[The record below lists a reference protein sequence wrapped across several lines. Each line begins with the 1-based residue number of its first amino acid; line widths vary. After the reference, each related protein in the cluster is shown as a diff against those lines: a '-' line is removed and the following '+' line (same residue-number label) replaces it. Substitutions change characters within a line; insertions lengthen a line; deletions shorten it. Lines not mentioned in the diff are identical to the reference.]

1 MTRVARCWIACL
13 LLCVACNLDV
23 ALPSAP
29 VALDVDLGELE
40 IGGEILMEG
49 AGVGA
54 DCDAPGQCRR
64 GLSCSEGLCQPAQSL
79 ELGDPCLLAAECVT
93 GATCS
98 HEGVCVTAGVGVAGD
113 VCSGAADC
121 EETHYCLMTSLVG
134 VCAPAGGGAI
144 DAACDDRGDCLA
156 GLACRDGVC
165 APASPLYGAPIFPG
179 VDCASEVEG
188 PARVLFEVPRGGVTP
203 AEFYRLPFPNDIRLR
218 NGRVDLSGHAAPGD
232 GLLGVDLVAR
242 LIDAIE
248 LDMTGFGTNATVFFR
263 TTVQID
269 FESVVADGDVKTV
282 LLYDV
287 TPESP
292 DYGRD
297 LGMGWFA
304 TTGRGKYICENSLT
318 LHRPWSRP
326 LRPATTYAALVT
338 RGVRGVGDDGGRLT
352 LQPDTDFSA
361 MLAADSPVDPD
372 LASAY
377 EVYAPLRAFIEAQA
391 LDVEELIGGALFT
404 TADVR
409 GDMARVASTAS
420 SLSVDAGVSWTP
432 CDGGAASPCDDGLS
446 GPAHVRGCFEPAATF
461 HELHGRLRL
470 PVIQKGE
477 RPYLDPEDGGAPI
490 AEGEAWAVQGQEDV
504 CTALTIPAE
513 LPMPEAGWPVV
524 VYAHGTG
531 GSLRSAVTNGVI
543 EALSRIELEGDAP
556 RGFAVLAIDQVMHG
570 ARRGSERLPEELVYN
585 FRNPRAAR
593 GNFLQ
598 AALDNLALAEI
609 AAALEVPAD
618 ASPTGEALRFDPA
631 HVYFFGHSQGGT
643 SGPLSMPYAARY
655 PAAVYSGAGG
665 GLANSL
671 VEKTSPTVVLDGL
684 RVALQEREVG
694 ATHPVVSLIQQY
706 FDAVDPLNFAALQAA
721 EPLEGRD
728 RHSILHIY
736 GLEDSYTPPST
747 IRTLAAAMYGAL
759 AEPVH
764 VTIAGLTPASPPI
777 KGNLGGQTV
786 VTAEYAPDG
795 YDGHFVAF
803 RHASARAHW
812 VRFLVSALRDGVPT
826 FQ

>member
-1 MTRVARCWIACL
+1 MTCIARCWSACL

-29 VALDVDLGELE
+29 VTLDVDLGELE

-64 GLSCSEGLCQPAQSL
+64 GLACSDGRCAPAQSL
-79 ELGDPCLLAAECVT
+79 DLGDPCLLAAECVP

-98 HEGVCVTAGVGVAGD
+98 HEGVCVTAGLGTEGD

-121 EETHYCLMTSLVG
+121 EKTYYCLMTGLVG
-134 VCAPAGGGAI
+134 SCAPAGSGAI
-144 DAACDDRGDCLA
+144 DEPCDDRGDCLA
-156 GLACRDGVC
+156 GLDCREGVC
-165 APASPLYGAPIFPG
+165 APSSALYGAPIFPG
-179 VDCASEVEG
+179 VPCADEVDG
-188 PARVLFEVPRGGVTP
+188 PARVFFEVPRGGETP
-203 AEFYRLPFPNDIRLR
+203 TEFYRLPFPNDIRLR
-218 NGRVDLSGHAAPGD
+218 NGRVDLSGHATPGE
-232 GLLGVDLVAR
+232 GALGVDLVAR
-242 LIDAIE
+242 LIDAVE
-248 LDMTGFGTNATVFFR
+248 LDMTGFGTNATVLLR
-263 TTVQID
+263 TTVQLD
-269 FESVVADGDVKTV
+269 FESVVADGDGKTA

-287 TPESP
+287 TPDSP

-326 LRPATTYAALVT
+326 LRPATTYAVLLT
-338 RGVRGVGDDGGRLT
+338 RGIRGVGDDGGKLT
-352 LQPDTDFSA
+352 LQPDEDFSA

-372 LASAY
+372 LANAY
-377 EVYAPLRAFIEAQA
+377 EVYAPLRAFIEAQGLA
-391 LDVEELIGGALFT
+391 AEDLIGGALFT

-409 GDMARVASTAS
+409 GAMARVSGTVAAVSVAS
-420 SLSVDAGVSWTP
+420 DAIWTR
-432 CDGGAASPCDDGLS
+432 CDGVTVSPCDDGLS
-446 GPAHVRGCFEPAATF
+446 GEDHVRGCFEPAAGF

-477 RPYLDPEDGGAPI
+477 RPYLDPEDGGAPV
-490 AEGEAWAVQGQEDV
+490 AEAEAWALHGQEEV
-504 CTALTIPAE
+504 CAALTIPAE
-513 LPMPEAGWPVV
+513 LPMPEDGWPVV

-531 GSLRSAVTNGVI
+531 GSLRSAISNGVV
-543 EALSRIELEGDAP
+543 EALSRIELPGDTP

-598 AALDNLALAEI
+598 AALDNLTLAEI
-609 AAALEVPAD
+609 AAALEIPAD
-618 ASPTGEALRFDPA
+618 ASPTGEALRFDPE

-643 SGPLSMPYAARY
+643 SGPLSMPYADRY

-671 VEKTSPTVVLDGL
+671 IEKTSPSAVLDGL
-684 RVALQEREVG
+684 RVALQEREIG
-694 ATHPVVSLIQQY
+694 ATHPVLSLIQQY

-728 RHSILHIY
+728 RHSVLHIY

-764 VTIAGLTPASPPI
+764 ITIAGLAPAPPPI

-786 VTAEYAPDG
+786 VTAEYTPDG

-803 RHASARAHW
+803 RHATARAQW